1 MLKDI
6 YRYEI
11 YNQYSYQSNGD
22 FFRRERN
29 CRKLGL
35 TIVMPEVP
43 EADIVGERHDGHT
56 EDREI
61 DRMAENV
68 GIEEISWG
76 LK

>member
-1 MLKDI
+1 M
-6 YRYEI
+6 
-11 YNQYSYQSNGD
+11 
-22 FFRRERN
+22 
-29 CRKLGL
+29 
-35 TIVMPEVP
+35 MPEVP
-43 EADIVGERHDGHT
+43 EADIVGERHDCHT